1 MSKTSL
7 ALNNLRGYAILII
20 LAFHSAIAYVSNQP
34 AAPPPFDKPPYAWM
48 ANPIVDSDRWLG
60 FDLFCAFTFLY
71 MMQLMFF
78 LSGLF
83 VWPSLK
89 RKSAATFLYDRFLRL
104 GVPFVLGVYLLMPLG
119 YFAVYRQTA
128 ADPGLAAYW
137 AHLTALPFWPDGPL
151 WFLWILLAFNVAA
164 AIVCWIAPGV
174 VELPARLAARAVP
187 VRLFMALAGITALVS
202 LVFALFFTPWQWI
215 DYGPFSFQ
223 PFLLPQYA
231 VYFMFGV
238 VVGAYGLERGLFA
251 ADGMLPGRWG
261 RWLAGALLSFALWI
275 SLSALIFAGRKVP
288 GLQIAAEMGQVM
300 FAASACF
307 AASAIF
313 LRFAAKPWPI
323 LGSISENGYGL
334 YLFHYVFVLWAQYLL
349 LDIALPAIA
358 KGVIVFGVTLCLSW
372 AATVALCSIPFGA
385 RIIRGQ
391 RRTALAVARSTD
403 ERGAADRS
411 AAKPT
416 EG

>member
-7 ALNNLRGYAILII
+7 ALNNLRGYAILIV
-20 LAFHSAIAYVSNQP
+20 LAFHSSIAYVSNQP
-34 AAPPPFDKPPYAWM
+34 AAALPFDKPPYAWM

-60 FDLFCAFTFLY
+60 LDLFCAFTFLY

-83 VWPSLK
+83 VWPSLR
-89 RKSAATFLYDRFLRL
+89 RKSAAIFLYDRFLRL
-104 GVPFVLGVYLLMPLG
+104 GVPFAFGVYLLMPVG

-128 ADPGLAAYW
+128 ADPSWSAYW
-137 AHLTALPFWPDGPL
+137 SHLTALPFRPDGPL

-164 AIVCWIAPGV
+164 AVVCRIAPGV
-174 VELPARLAARAVP
+174 VELPARLSAKAAP
-187 VRLFMALAGITALVS
+187 IRLFMALAGVSALVS
-202 LVFALFFTPWQWI
+202 LVLALFFTPWQWI

-251 ADGMLPGRWG
+251 AQGLLAGRWG
-261 RWLAGALLSFALWI
+261 RWLAGALASFALWI
-275 SLSALIFAGRKVP
+275 SLSALVFTGWKMP

-300 FAASACF
+300 FAATACF

-313 LRFAAKPWPI
+313 LRFAAKSWPI
-323 LGSISENGYGL
+323 LDSISENGYGL

-349 LDIALPAIA
+349 LEVALPAIA
-358 KGVIVFGVTLCLSW
+358 KCVIVFAVTLTLSW
-372 AATVALCSIPFGA
+372 AATVALCSVPFGA
-385 RIIRGQ
+385 RLIRGQ
-391 RRTALAVARSTD
+391 RRIALADVRATS
-403 ERGAADRS
+403 ERITPEHS
-411 AAKPT
+411 AAKQT
-416 EG
+416 EV